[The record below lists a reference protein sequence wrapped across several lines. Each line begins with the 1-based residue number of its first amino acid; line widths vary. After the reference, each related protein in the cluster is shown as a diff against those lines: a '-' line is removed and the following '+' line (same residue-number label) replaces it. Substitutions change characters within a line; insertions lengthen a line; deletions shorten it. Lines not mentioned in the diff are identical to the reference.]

1 MRWGVLANL
10 ALILLVSGVLLFVVF
25 CASLERAA
33 VDARSDQAVML
44 MDIVQH
50 QILRVSSS
58 DRMWEGVRN
67 LCRARAGMRI
77 ALYDAQGLIVGGCGA
92 NKDLEKPV
100 LSEPGRRVKVE
111 RWPTGLIHGKS
122 LIVDSTGDF
131 PHGIR
136 SLRVLFEIP
145 PSVFTPAWK
154 FFAAYLVLTQG
165 ALFFLGYLL
174 FHRTIIGPISDVAN
188 LAGRAAGVADFPD
201 SPYVSQFK
209 GDIQKIAASLRAVMV
224 KILEDREK
232 MEALIGQLQEAN
244 RDLEAAQQGLI
255 RSEKLAGVGRLAA
268 GLAHEIG
275 NPLQIVM
282 GYVELLQRQPGPE
295 SRDEILGRMDSELKR
310 IHDIL
315 QRLLEFARP
324 IRKVVQVCD
333 VNSLVNDCGSLLK
346 GRKGFRNLDFE
357 FDLCPDLPMIK
368 TEPEKIRQTLVNLIF
383 NAADAIPESGGKI
396 VLRTRKSDNG
406 LEIQVQDTGSGISA
420 ADLEKVFDPF
430 FTTKDPGKGT
440 GLGLAVCLGLVE
452 SLGGGIDISSVE
464 GRGTTVTVALP
475 LENHASPANSGEN
488 TPSPF
493 TGL

>member
-10 ALILLVSGVLLFVVF
+10 ALILFVSGVLLFVVF

-33 VDARSDQAVML
+33 VDARVDQAAML
-44 MDIVQH
+44 MDIVQN
-50 QILRVSSS
+50 QILRASGS
-58 DRMWEGVRN
+58 DQMWEGVKN
-67 LCRARAGMRI
+67 LCRSRAGMRL
-77 ALYDAQGLIVGGCGA
+77 ALYDAQGIVVGGCGA
-92 NKDLEKPV
+92 NKDLEKPN
-100 LSEPGRRVKVE
+100 LSEQGRRVKAE
-111 RWPTGLIHGKS
+111 RWPTGLIHSKS

-174 FHRTIIGPISDVAN
+174 FHRTVIGPISDVAN

-201 SPYVSQFK
+201 HADASQFK
-209 GDIQKIAASLRAVMV
+209 GDIQKIAGSLRAVMV

-232 MEALIGQLQEAN
+232 MEALIGQLQAAN

-282 GYVELLQRQPGPE
+282 GYVELLQRQPEPG

-324 IRKVVQVCD
+324 IRKVVEICD
-333 VNSLVNDCGSLLK
+333 VNSLVKDCGALLK

-357 FDLCPDLPMIK
+357 FELCPDLPMIK

-396 VLRTRKSDNG
+396 VLRTRKSGDMM
-406 LEIQVQDTGSGISA
+406 EIQVQDSGSGISA
-420 ADLEKVFDPF
+420 EDLEKVFDPF

-452 SLGGGIDISSVE
+452 SLGGGIDVSSVE
-464 GRGTTVTVALP
+464 GQGTTVTVALP
-475 LENHASPANSGEN
+475 IENHASLAKSGQN
-488 TPSPF
+488 TSSPL